1 MKSFGIRAKLS
12 LIFCF
17 FILAL
22 FIPFSIYLYHMEK
35 DNSLEEQREVLYT
48 QAEILRK
55 TFASEQ
61 IDDPGLQEKLTHFA
75 QNLPIRITV
84 IDGKGTVRADS
95 QYDPLTLE
103 NHLHFPE
110 VQNALQGK
118 KNSSVHESE
127 FVYDRM
133 LYVALPLDSNRPD
146 KGIIQVSSSLS
157 LVESIMKEQLH
168 TFFLSVFIFLGLSLL
183 FSLWLAKQ
191 VTLPIVEMT
200 DVAKRMTAGDL
211 ALRIKINH
219 KDEIGVLASSLNQL
233 TGHLSTQIKKL
244 TQEQIKLR
252 SILQELESPV
262 LLVDHQGTIA
272 ESNPSAEVLFKNTSL
287 PSANN
292 ISDLNHPI
300 LNKLFEEA
308 RLSGSPLSTQ
318 VRFMDQT
325 HPKIWQLFIAPLS
338 LQESSIKFDQFLI
351 VFQDVT
357 DLQLLYE
364 QQAEFVANASH
375 ELLTPLTSIQ
385 GYAETLLTNKKLT
398 VDTQQEFIQTIYNET
413 QRMSRLSRALLE
425 QAKLDIFENPQK
437 LKIESLHLPELIEK
451 IIDTFE
457 FSLQSKHLSLTQE
470 IPADLPILNTNS
482 DRFKQILSNLLSNA
496 IKYTPDNGEISIK
509 SWASENKIHL
519 EIADTGIG
527 IPEEDLPKIFQ
538 RFFRVDRSR
547 SSEIEGTGLGLSIV
561 QHLMHQLGGEITVSS
576 NLNHG
581 TTAHLI
587 FPL

>member
-1 MKSFGIRAKLS
+1 MKSFGIRTKLS

-437 LKIESLHLPELIEK
+437 LKIEPLHLPELIEK

-561 QHLMHQLGGEITVSS
+561 QHLMHLLGGEITVSS

>member
-1 MKSFGIRAKLS
+1 MKSFGIRTKLS

-519 EIADTGIG
+519 ESADTGIG
-527 IPEEDLPKIFQ
+527 SPEEDLPKIFQ

-561 QHLMHQLGGEITVSS
+561 QHLMHLLGGEITVSS

>member
-1 MKSFGIRAKLS
+1 
-12 LIFCF
+12 
-17 FILAL
+17 
-22 FIPFSIYLYHMEK
+22 
-35 DNSLEEQREVLYT
+35 
-48 QAEILRK
+48 
-55 TFASEQ
+55 
-61 IDDPGLQEKLTHFA
+61 
-75 QNLPIRITV
+75 
-84 IDGKGTVRADS
+84 
-95 QYDPLTLE
+95 
-103 NHLHFPE
+103 
-110 VQNALQGK
+110 
-118 KNSSVHESE
+118 
-127 FVYDRM
+127 M

-308 RLSGSPLSTQ
+308 RLSGSSLSTQ

-561 QHLMHQLGGEITVSS
+561 QHLMHLLGGEITVSS